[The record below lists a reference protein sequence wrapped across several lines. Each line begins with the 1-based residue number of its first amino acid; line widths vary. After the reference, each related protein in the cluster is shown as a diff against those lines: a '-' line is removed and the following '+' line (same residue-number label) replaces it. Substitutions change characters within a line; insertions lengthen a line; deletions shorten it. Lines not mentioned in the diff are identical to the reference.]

1 MKIMKLQHQLNKIF
15 CILFV
20 FLFVSATSFAETK
33 WEVAIVFLDK
43 GPDVA
48 ANIKEIQ
55 TLEKNPHL
63 AIKIF
68 TSSIEELPFFLE
80 QSFKDQNSKKSLILY
95 SHGRG
100 PEGLESINTLELK
113 DMILAHTPHL
123 DILWF
128 DACFMANIEFL
139 YELKDLSSFTIASE
153 DAEFSSGMPFQSLNQ
168 LPLMSTASSASLMLA
183 HDFIESYSYLKN
195 GSQRNYVS
203 QSSSTITVFENNKWD
218 LLITNLN
225 LIAKKIKES
234 SLDLIS
240 LTKYLSKYFTMENK
254 ELVDLGHLLISIRAC
269 TKDHDFDKL
278 LTSTIKLLNI
288 QSIRKLKTNP
298 RIKIRNP
305 DINSIMV
312 FGFNNWE
319 VGTQADFLNN
329 SVLNQIVKYDDFI
342 LGPNQVFWP
351 YKKVTTKSITT
362 TPFAP
367 NINIFNYYFL
377 NKTGTTLLSNVETV
391 YRISDIVEVERENEN
406 SPLLYSAYTQ
416 EIGRKAE
423 RYTGL
428 SITLPKTVPTLDY
441 YQLNFNQLVH
451 WLNL

>member
-1 MKIMKLQHQLNKIF
+1 MKIMKLLHQLNNFF

-20 FLFVSATSFAETK
+20 FLIVSATSFAETK

-55 TLEKNPHL
+55 SLEKNPNL
-63 AIKIF
+63 AINIF
-68 TSSIEELPFFLE
+68 TRAIEELPLFLE
-80 QSFKDQNSKKSLILY
+80 QTFKDQDSKKSLIIY

-100 PEGLESINTLELK
+100 LEGLESINTLELK
-113 DMILAHTPHL
+113 DMISAHTPHL

-183 HDFIESYSYLKN
+183 RDFIESYSYVKN

-203 QSSSTITVFENNKWD
+203 ESSSTITVFDNSKWD
-218 LLITNLN
+218 LLVTNLN
-225 LIAKKIKES
+225 LIAKKMKEL
-234 SLDLIS
+234 SLNF
-240 LTKYLSKYFTMENK
+240 TYLLKYFTMENQ
-254 ELVDLGHLLISIRAC
+254 ELVDLGHLLISMRAS
-269 TKDHDFDKL
+269 TKDHNFDKL
-278 LTSTIKLLNI
+278 LTSTIRLLNI

-298 RIKIRNP
+298 RIKIINP
-305 DINSIMV
+305 DTTSIMV
-312 FGFNNWE
+312 FGFNNWAI
-319 VGTQADFLNN
+319 GNQADFLNN
-329 SVLNQIVKYDDFI
+329 SVLTQIVHYDNFI
-342 LGPNQVFWP
+342 LGPKQVSWP
-351 YKKVTTKSITT
+351 YKKVSTKTTTI

-367 NINIFNYYFL
+367 NLNIFNYYFL
-377 NKTGTTLLSNVETV
+377 NKSGTKLLSNSETV
-391 YRISDIVEVERENEN
+391 YRTSDIVEIERENIN

-416 EIGRKAE
+416 EIGKNAE

-428 SITLPKTVPTLDY
+428 SITLPKTIPTLDY